1 MVPGYVKLYR
11 QLIDWEWYQDPNT
24 MRLFIHCLI
33 KANYEDKKWKG
44 TLIEAGSF
52 VTSSTVLSE
61 ELHLSRAQI
70 RRSIFNLQNTKEI
83 AIKTTNKTTII
94 TVLNWAT
101 YQDIETNKTTIKKTI
116 KQPTTQPTN
125 NQQTTTTK
133 NIRSKEYKEEVLKRS
148 GETTRPTL
156 QDIVDFISKKR
167 VLVDGT
173 QVPFVTDPEAYFNK
187 RESVGWV
194 TNGNIQIKD
203 WAADLIAWEIREQE
217 YKAEREIKKSGN
229 GKIDKPDVKIEW
241 LDKYISDQI
250 S

>member
-44 TLIEAGSF
+44 TTIQAGSF

-61 ELHLSRAQI
+61 ELQLSRAQI
-70 RRSIFNLQNTKEI
+70 RRSICNLQNTKEI

-94 TVLNWAT
+94 TVLNWAQ
-101 YQDIETNKTTIKKTI
+101 YQDIETIKKTNKKTI
-116 KQPTTQPTN
+116 KEPTTQPTN

-148 GETTRPTL
+148 GETTHPTL
-156 QDIVDFISKKR
+156 QDIIDFISKKR

-173 QVPFVTDPEAYFNK
+173 QVPFVTDPEVYFNK
-187 RESVGWV
+187 RTSVGWI
-194 TNGNIQIKD
+194 TNGNLEIQD
-203 WAADLIAWEIREQE
+203 WRADLIAWEIREQE

-229 GKIDKPDVKIEW
+229 AKIEKPEVKIEW